1 MMSTQLLRVDD
12 LVTEIRGRRRTV
24 RPVDGV
30 SLTVAEGETVGLV
43 GESGSGKTMTA
54 MSVMRLLPSGGHI
67 AGGTIELEGRDLGP
81 LTDKQIRRVRG
92 NEVAMVF
99 QDPMTSLNP
108 TMTIGQQIVNPLRV
122 HREISRRAAR
132 ERAQEMLDLVGL
144 PRPAE
149 RLDDFPHQLSGGMR
163 QRVMIAMALSCEP
176 KLLIADEP
184 TTALD
189 VTIQAQILALL
200 DRLKTE
206 LKMGVLLVT
215 HDMGVIAG
223 HTDRV
228 LVMYA
233 GRIVE
238 SARTAELF
246 ARPRHRYT
254 EALLRAIPRLDTDRN
269 SELFSI
275 PGAPPDLAAP
285 PAGCRFAPRCTHA
298 DEQCRS
304 APPPLDGD
312 DPGHPFACVHPRD
325 HTIAA
330 TVSAPVLRESRVAQ
344 NGRDADPDERAPVLE
359 LADVVKE
366 FPVTGGALQRRAGS
380 VSAVAGVTF
389 SVMPG
394 ETFGLVG
401 ESGCGKTTIGRMVVG
416 LEQASGGAITLDG
429 HNLHKVSRS
438 ELKQLRRSAHLMFQ
452 DPYASLDP
460 RMSVGASVRE
470 ALRIHRVGSRPSRRE
485 RVGELL
491 DSVGLTAAAAE
502 RYPHEFSGG
511 QRQRI
516 GFARALALNPRL
528 IVADE
533 PVSALDVS
541 IQSQILNLMKDVQR
555 EFGLAYVVISHDLS
569 VVRYLSDRIGVMYLG
584 KLVEIGPAERV
595 YRAPIHPYTSGLL
608 SAIPV
613 PDPAKEK
620 QKGKEDTVA
629 GELPSALHPPSG
641 CRFRTRCPRA
651 IDRCATE
658 EPPLRKFGDGHFG
671 ACHLPLRE
679 PVAPSVPA
687 ALPQAQP

>member
-1 MMSTQLLRVDD
+1 MMTTQLLRVED

-67 AGGTIELEGRDLGP
+67 TNGTIELRGRDLGP
-81 LTDKQIRRVRG
+81 LSDKQIRRVRG
-92 NEVAMVF
+92 SEVAMVF
-99 QDPMTSLNP
+99 QDPLTSLNP

-122 HREISRRAAR
+122 HRDLSRGAAR
-132 ERAQEMLDLVGL
+132 ERAREMLDLVGL

-228 LVMYA
+228 MVMYA

-246 ARPRHRYT
+246 AHPRHRYT

-269 SELFSI
+269 AELFSI
-275 PGAPPDLAAP
+275 PGAPPDLAGP
-285 PAGCRFAPRCTHA
+285 PAGCRFAPRCDHA
-298 DEQCRS
+298 DDRCLGT
-304 APPPLDGD
+304 PPPLNGD
-312 DPGHPFACVHPRD
+312 DPAHPFACVHPRER
-325 HTIAA
+325 AA
-330 TVSAPVLRESRVAQ
+330 TEAVSPRVPRDVPAVRDGDGGGARAAVLQ
-344 NGRDADPDERAPVLE
+344 
-359 LADVVKE
+359 LAEVVKE
-366 FPVTGGALQRRAGS
+366 FPVSAGALQRRVGS
-380 VSAVAGVTF
+380 VSAVAGVSF
-389 SVMPG
+389 SVVEG

-416 LEQASGGAITLDG
+416 LEDATGGTITLDG
-429 HNLHKVSRS
+429 RDLHKVSRS

-470 ALRIHRVGSRPSRRE
+470 ALRIHRVGSRASRRD
-485 RVGELL
+485 RVDELL
-491 DSVGLTAAAAE
+491 ESVGLSAAAAD

-541 IQSQILNLMKDVQR
+541 IQSQILNLMKNVQR

-569 VVRYLSDRIGVMYLG
+569 VVRYLADRIGVMYLG
-584 KLVEIGPAERV
+584 KLVEIGPAEQV
-595 YRAPIHPYTSGLL
+595 YRRPVHPYTSGLL
-608 SAIPV
+608 AAIPV
-613 PDPAKEK
+613 PDPATEK
-620 QKGKEDTVA
+620 RKGKEDTVV

-651 IDRCATE
+651 IDRCAIE
-658 EPPLRKFGDGHFG
+658 EPPLRDFGGGQMG

-679 PVAPSVPA
+679 PIATEVPA
-687 ALPQAQP
+687 AEPQVQP